1 MIYCGIDPGL
11 NGAIA
16 LYDGGTGEILH
27 AFDVPLKKVQGR
39 KPALDY
45 LSLVERF
52 SDLPS
57 PGKSVIEQVGAMP
70 GQGVSSMFRFGEAYG
85 ALTMLLAAERGDYFK
100 VTPQKW
106 KKTLKLEGLDKEAV
120 VRRAIDLFGESASRF
135 LKRKKDHNRAEAMLL
150 AYYGYITR

>member
-11 NGAIA
+11 HGAIA
-16 LYDGGTGEILH
+16 LYDASTGEIVD
-27 AFDVPLKKVQGR
+27 AYDVPLKKVQGR
-39 KPALDY
+39 KLALDY
-45 LSLVERF
+45 LSLVEHF

-57 PGKSVIEQVGAMP
+57 PDRSIIEQVSAMP

-85 ALTMLLAAERGDYFK
+85 ALTMLLAAERGYYIK

-106 KKTLKLEGLDKEAV
+106 KKTLQLEGLDKEAV
-120 VRRAIDLFGESASRF
+120 VRYAIDLFGESAAHF

-150 AYYGYITR
+150 AYYAAVFT